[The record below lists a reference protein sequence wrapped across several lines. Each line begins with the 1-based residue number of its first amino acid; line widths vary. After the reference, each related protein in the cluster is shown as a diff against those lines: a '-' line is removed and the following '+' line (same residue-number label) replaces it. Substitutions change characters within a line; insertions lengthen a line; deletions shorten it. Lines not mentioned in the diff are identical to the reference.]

1 MINYSKLFDKL
12 KEKGITTYTIR
23 QKALIPQSTLTKLK
37 MCSDKSMEDIEVKLQ
52 EYKNTHE
59 GKEFMCDVS
68 TKTIED
74 ICQLLQCQP
83 QEIMDWKVDL
93 KPELS
98 YENRFKA
105 DRLCEIPNCS
115 KEEPFEKKPVE
126 STSQKIAGLD
136 QFVMTATERAN

>member
-1 MINYSKLFDKL
+1 MGRECYNIHEDKRILYYEMERMFMINYNKLMEKF

-37 MCSDKSMEDIEVKLQ
+37 MCSANSMEEIEKNLQ
-52 EYKNTHE
+52 EYKDTHN
-59 GKEFMCDVS
+59 GKDFMCDVS

-83 QEIMDWKVDL
+83 QDLIEWKVNL

-98 YENRFKA
+98 YENRF
-105 DRLCEIPNCS
+105 RS
-115 KEEPFEKKPVE
+115 EE
-126 STSQKIAGLD
+126 
-136 QFVMTATERAN
+136 